1 MKYTKHIIGNF
12 QGDDVYEIKLFTDSG
27 TFMSFWTL
35 GARLN
40 EFNLD
45 GIGNIVLS
53 YDSIDQLLA
62 NRSYFFG
69 ASIGRM
75 GGRIGN
81 SSFKL
86 NGTVYN
92 LDNNEGSNHL
102 HGGDRGF
109 DLRNWEFDIEEGPNQ
124 FRINFKLMDKKYENY
139 YPGNLKARVSHTLT
153 NDEKW
158 IIDYWAKSDAD
169 TIYNPTNH
177 VYFNLNGEK
186 NLITNHYL
194 KLDSNYILETDKS
207 CLPTGKKIEIKSTEL
222 DFSTYSLLGD
232 VLISEN
238 PEIAK
243 NGGLD
248 TAFVLN
254 RDNQISLSLKNDK
267 LKLDMITDRDS
278 VIVYSLNKIDEESSM
293 KLFKHQ
299 GIAIE
304 AQNLP
309 DAINHKGF
317 GNVILKKGEE
327 FKSQTTYRIERL

>member
-1 MKYTKHIIGNF
+1 MKYTKHIVGNF

-45 GIGNIVLS
+45 GIGNIILS
-53 YDSIDQLLA
+53 YDSVDQLLA
-62 NRSYFFG
+62 NRSYFLG

-86 NGTVYN
+86 NGSVYN

-124 FRINFKLMDKKYENY
+124 LRVNFKLMDKEDINY
-139 YPGNLKARVSHTLT
+139 YPGNLKVSISHTLT
-153 NDEKW
+153 NDEKR

-177 VYFNLNGEK
+177 VYFNLNGEIS
-186 NLITNHYL
+186 LINNHYL
-194 KLDSNYILETDKS
+194 KVDSNYILETDKG
-207 CLPTGKKIEIKSTEL
+207 CLPTGKKIDIRSTEL
-222 DFSTYSLLGD
+222 DFSNYRLLGD
-232 VLISEN
+232 VLMSDN
-238 PEIAK
+238 PEITK
-243 NGGLD
+243 NSGLD
-248 TAFVLN
+248 TTFVLN
-254 RDNQISLSLKNDK
+254 RDAKISLNMKNDK

-278 VIVYSLNKIDEESSM
+278 VIIYSLNKIDSESSM
-293 KLFKHQ
+293 KLSKHK

-304 AQNLP
+304 AQSLP
-309 DAINHKGF
+309 DAINHEGF
-317 GNVILKKGEE
+317 GKVILKKGEE

>member
-1 MKYTKHIIGNF
+1 MRYIKNIIGSF
-12 QGDDVYEIKLFTDSG
+12 QGDYVYEIKLFTDSG
-27 TFMSFWTL
+27 TLMSFWTL
-35 GARLN
+35 GARVN
-40 EFNLD
+40 EFNIN
-45 GIGNIVLS
+45 GIGNIILS
-53 YDSIDQLLA
+53 YDSISQLLD
-62 NRSYFFG
+62 NRPYFFG

-75 GGRIGN
+75 AGRIGN

-86 NGTVYN
+86 NDTVYA

-109 DLRNWEFDIEEGPNQ
+109 DLRNWEFDIEEGPNHL
-124 FRINFKLMDKKYENY
+124 RVNFKLMDKEDKNY
-139 YPGNLKARVSHTLT
+139 YPGNLNARISYTLT

-158 IIDYWAKSDAD
+158 IIEYWAKSDAD

-186 NLITNHYL
+186 SLINNHYL
-194 KLDSNYILETDKS
+194 KVDSNYILETDKG
-207 CLPTGKKIEIKSTEL
+207 CLPTGEKIDIKSTEI
-222 DFSTYSLLGD
+222 DFSNYRLLED
-232 VLISEN
+232 ILISKN
-238 PEIAK
+238 PEITK
-243 NGGLD
+243 NNGLD
-248 TAFVLN
+248 TTFVLN
-254 RDNQISLSLKNDK
+254 KDSKISLNLKNDK

-278 VIVYSLNKIDEESSM
+278 VIIYSLNKIDAESSM

-327 FKSQTTYRIERL
+327 FKSQTIYRIERI